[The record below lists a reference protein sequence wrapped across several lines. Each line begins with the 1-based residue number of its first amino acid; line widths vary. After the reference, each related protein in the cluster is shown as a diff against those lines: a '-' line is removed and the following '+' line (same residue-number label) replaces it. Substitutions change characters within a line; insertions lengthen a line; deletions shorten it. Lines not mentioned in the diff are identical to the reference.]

1 MVQRSVNAKNMVHGP
16 GVQYVWV
23 SVGDDIVNYF
33 MARHARRERRKT
45 INFPSSYVSWH
56 FSLASHMPS
65 FVSNEKHKNMTPCMQ
80 AILFW
85 TLLPK
90 KNLLKLSNNANLIS
104 LTKYFR

>member
-1 MVQRSVNAKNMVHGP
+1 
-16 GVQYVWV
+16 
-23 SVGDDIVNYF
+23 
-33 MARHARRERRKT
+33 
-45 INFPSSYVSWH
+45 
-56 FSLASHMPS
+56 
-65 FVSNEKHKNMTPCMQ
+65 MTPCMQ